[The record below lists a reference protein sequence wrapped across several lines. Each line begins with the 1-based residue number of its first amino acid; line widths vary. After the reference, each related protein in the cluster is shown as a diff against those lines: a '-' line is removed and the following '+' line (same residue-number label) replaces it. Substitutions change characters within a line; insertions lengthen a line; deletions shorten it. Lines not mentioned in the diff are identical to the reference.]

1 VGYDPQGQHGALCTR
16 FVRWRARRNGI
27 VSDSG
32 MAIMFGGGL
41 DVWKKRF
48 AVRAVQFDWMVL
60 RFAGV
65 SDKNNFRL
73 NAGLMCRFWHERSRS

>member
-1 VGYDPQGQHGALCTR
+1 
-16 FVRWRARRNGI
+16 
-27 VSDSG
+27 

-48 AVRAVQFDWMVL
+48 AVRTVQFDWMVL

-65 SDKNNFRL
+65 SDKNNLRL
-73 NAGLMCRFWHERSRS
+73 NAGLMWRFWHERSRS